1 MPTTL
6 VSWNVNGIRACV
18 KKGFLTYLQETE
30 PDVLLLQET
39 KAHPDVLDDTIL
51 NPIGY
56 HTAWEG
62 AEKKGYSGTALFSK
76 TNPITVIKGFGNP
89 KFDCEARVMSAIYP
103 DFTVLGVYFPNGQ
116 KDDERL
122 QYKLEF
128 YDHFFAYC
136 RDLRAQGQSLVI
148 MGDYNTAHTE
158 IDLANPKENSGI
170 SGFLPVE
177 RAWMDR
183 IVAEG
188 YIDTFRE
195 FNQEPEQYTWWT
207 YRAAARRRNIGWRID
222 YVFIT
227 PDLRPRLTDAFI
239 QSDVL
244 GSDHCPVGITLA

>member
-1 MPTTL
+1 M
-6 VSWNVNGIRACV
+6 
-18 KKGFLTYLQETE
+18 
-30 PDVLLLQET
+30 
-39 KAHPDVLDDTIL
+39 
-51 NPIGY
+51 
-56 HTAWEG
+56 
-62 AEKKGYSGTALFSK
+62 
-76 TNPITVIKGFGNP
+76 
-89 KFDCEARVMSAIYP
+89 
-103 DFTVLGVYFPNGQ
+103 YFPNGQ

-136 RDLRAQGQSLVI
+136 RDLRAQGQSLII

-158 IDLANPKENSGI
+158 IDLANPKENSEI

-177 RAWMDR
+177 RDWMDR
-183 IVAEG
+183 IISEG
-188 YIDTFRE
+188 YIDTFRV

-227 PDLRPRLTDAFI
+227 PDLRQRLTHAFI